1 MSRKREWIER
11 RHSITEETD
20 SSMSPDPDETNRSEG
35 GEVIE
40 SEMKR
45 LRVAYN
51 YDGTLR
57 LFDTILAI
65 NWHQMK
71 LTGPK

>member
-11 RHSITEETD
+11 RHSITEESD
-20 SSMSPDPDETNRSEG
+20 SSMSPDPGENRSEG
-35 GEVIE
+35 GEAIE

-51 YDGTLR
+51 YDGTIQFFR
-57 LFDTILAI
+57 TIIAI
-65 NWHQMK
+65 NCNK
-71 LTGPK
+71 I